1 MAKIVKI
8 FFLVY
13 SNNLC
18 ISMGQDKGYMLIRTK
33 EIVWLDRNS
42 TIELCVGKN
51 PKWIFGIYIRKE
63 RNDKKYLEIASPIE
77 EEVIRKNPIIY

>member
-51 PKWIFGIYIRKE
+51 PK
-63 RNDKKYLEIASPIE
+63 
-77 EEVIRKNPIIY
+77 